1 MQNAKHFITL
11 LCGLLNVVTEVFFR
25 FKFSTGLAT
34 TPLRQRVTMFRHRDL
49 NIFKKILV
57 HEALL
62 RCRGAN
68 KLLRAQLRFVCQN
81 AQLSSPH
88 LTGHIFHALVCGHCR
103 HIQDKVHIGDTL
115 PCKQHC
121 HVQNWFCVFW

>member
-62 RCRGAN
+62 RCCVVVVAELTNCHVPSSGLYA
-68 KLLRAQLRFVCQN
+68 KMLSSAQL
-81 AQLSSPH
+81 
-88 LTGHIFHALVCGHCR
+88 T
-103 HIQDKVHIGDTL
+103 
-115 PCKQHC
+115 
-121 HVQNWFCVFW
+121 